1 MRRIL
6 IGSVVAVAMVG
17 VGKMAFPAVRA
28 QQARA
33 CLHGSDETPA
43 ERSRRNEAVGY
54 ARAINTAQAQHFPVN
69 NRYGQIEE
77 LAVTRPLPA
86 GFAVQHAAT
95 TAGYIFS
102 VKDST
107 DQCRFTIY
115 SDQDGIIYF
124 AEPMR

>member
-1 MRRIL
+1 
-6 IGSVVAVAMVG
+6 VN
-17 VGKMAFPAVRA
+17 A
-28 QQARA
+28 QQARV
-33 CLHGSDETPA
+33 CLHGSDETAA
-43 ERSRRNEAVGY
+43 EKTRRNEAVQY
-54 ARAINTAQAQHFPVN
+54 TRAINTAQAQHFPVN
-69 NRYGQIEE
+69 NRYGEIEE
-77 LAVTRPLPA
+77 LAVPRALPA

-95 TAGYIFS
+95 ATGYIFS